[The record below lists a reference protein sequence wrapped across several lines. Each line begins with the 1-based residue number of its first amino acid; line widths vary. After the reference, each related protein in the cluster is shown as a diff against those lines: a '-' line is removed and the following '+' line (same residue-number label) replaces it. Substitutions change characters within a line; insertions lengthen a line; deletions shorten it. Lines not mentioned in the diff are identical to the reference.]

1 MGRNFPG
8 RKTTEELK
16 EEIERAKE
24 RMAYLELEKTAYRA
38 KQDVADAYLAW
49 LDEQVTLDELL
60 QKLMDSG
67 LCNQLGPWKKSKD

>member
-16 EEIERAKE
+16 EEIARAAE
-24 RMAYLELEKTAYRA
+24 RMKYLELEKKAYRA
-38 KQDVADAYLAW
+38 KEDVAGAYLAW
-49 LDEQVTLDELL
+49 LDERCTLDEVL

-67 LCNQLGPWKKSKD
+67 LCNQIGPWKRDKD